1 MEANNQNLGVLLP
14 INESNGNQ
22 AVNARDLHKFLEIG
36 RDFTSWMKDQIERC
50 DLVENQDYE
59 VFKFD
64 YQGRPLTQKGE
75 SDNQHVSKT
84 EYALSINAAKEISM
98 MSQTEKGK
106 QARRYFIACEEKLKE
121 VAVKGYIPPRHQQQP
136 KPSTLSIED
145 QFKMVT
151 MVCNELK
158 VSKNEKK
165 AALNNLLAQ
174 NGLPQ
179 IIASDRTEGKKAL
192 SATDLLKIN
201 GVEIGI
207 RTFFKI
213 LETHGYTT
221 KNERATTKKP
231 SGKQEYTVLT
241 EEGLKWGYNEP
252 SKWASNKYDVYFY
265 IDKFPELL
273 KEVGLK

>member
-1 MEANNQNLGVLLP
+1 MEINNQNLGTLLP

-22 AVNARDLHKFLEIG
+22 AVNARDLHIFLEVG
-36 RDFTSWMKDQIERC
+36 RDFTNWMKDQIERC

-59 VFKFD
+59 VFAEKGENPKG
-64 YQGRPLTQKGE
+64 GRP
-75 SDNQHVSKT
+75 SK